1 MNSIKSYCTNVIQV
15 RNLPLTSVN
24 NANIIFCFKAFTGS
38 SPQSKMEMAISMT
51 GRERRQYM
59 EWKAERE
66 RVDKERIERQKSASG
81 EWRREWDA
89 EKNPQE

>member
-1 MNSIKSYCTNVIQV
+1 
-15 RNLPLTSVN
+15 
-24 NANIIFCFKAFTGS
+24 
-38 SPQSKMEMAISMT
+38 MEMAISMT